1 MYVRFSRVETYH
13 IFRTIRHTFF
23 PQIWEENEG
32 ASYSP
37 NVAYLARSGGQQ
49 WSGVTGGRSR
59 VSAVGSQ
66 HRQEW
71 GDAAGPGLGGGGV
84 PVVPSKGG
92 RSRVPAAAYCS
103 AREEGTGGAGT

>member
-1 MYVRFSRVETYH
+1 MYVSFSRVETYH
-13 IFRTIRHTFF
+13 IFRTIRHTFS

-84 PVVPSKGG
+84 PAGAKQG
-92 RSRVPAAAYCS
+92 RQEQSPHCLSLIHISEPTRLS
-103 AREEGTGGAGT
+103 